1 MARLNK
7 IAISLCALLFTSISF
22 TPLAQASGHTHASAS
37 PKALPAKSGS
47 ERKKKATSQK
57 TKTTAKTTSK
67 KSSRTRLPTR
77 TTAASQTA
85 LHRQAAGATK
95 KCVLRK
101 GYKKQCAKTVAASAE
116 PTLALNS
123 VKSKC
128 VVRKGYKKRCKPE
141 ASEANLTIADAH
153 KVRVQKAQST
163 AMNKLMGQ
171 LGKPYRWGGTSPR
184 TGFDCSGLVYYAYKD
199 LVKIH
204 IPRTANEMYH
214 LRDARPVD
222 RDELQSGDLVF
233 FRTRGRGAAD
243 HVGVYVGNGKFIQ
256 SPRTGRDIQ
265 ITSLSEDYW
274 VRHYVGARRVMTPK
288 TIRRPP
294 LLLHL
299 HPHPQGILQI
309 ALFARR
315 ITTIAGRRHAKV
327 TVKGPAESGLS
338 LVSQA
343 LRNTLYRRLRLR

>member
-22 TPLAQASGHTHASAS
+22 TPLAHASGHTHASAT
-37 PKALPAKSGS
+37 PKAHQAKGTT
-47 ERKKKATSQK
+47 ERKKKVSTQK
-57 TKTTAKTTSK
+57 TKSSAKTSSK
-67 KSSRTRLPTR
+67 KASTSSRTKHPTR
-77 TTAASQTA
+77 TTASSQTA
-85 LHRQAAGATK
+85 LNRQTAGGTK

-101 GYKKQCAKTVAASAE
+101 GYKKQCATSAKSTIE
-116 PTLALNS
+116 PTRAMAN
-123 VKSKC
+123 VKQKC
-128 VVRKGYKKRCKPE
+128 VVRKGYKKRCKPVAE
-141 ASEANLTIADAH
+141 EEVPLTLADAH

-163 AMNKLMGQ
+163 AMSKLMDQ
-171 LGKPYRWGGTSPR
+171 IGKPYRWGGTSPR

-222 RDELQSGDLVF
+222 RGELQSGDLVF
-233 FRTRGRGAAD
+233 FRTRGRGTAD

-288 TIRRPP
+288 TIR
-294 LLLHL
+294 
-299 HPHPQGILQI
+299 
-309 ALFARR
+309 
-315 ITTIAGRRHAKV
+315 
-327 TVKGPAESGLS
+327 
-338 LVSQA
+338 
-343 LRNTLYRRLRLR
+343 

>member
-67 KSSRTRLPTR
+67 KSSRTRSLP
-77 TTAASQTA
+77 A
-85 LHRQAAGATK
+85 LPQQAKPHFIVRPPARRK

-288 TIRRPP
+288 TIR
-294 LLLHL
+294 
-299 HPHPQGILQI
+299 
-309 ALFARR
+309 
-315 ITTIAGRRHAKV
+315 
-327 TVKGPAESGLS
+327 
-338 LVSQA
+338 
-343 LRNTLYRRLRLR
+343 

>member
-1 MARLNK
+1 VARLNK
-7 IAISLCALLFTSISF
+7 IAISLCALLFTSISL
-22 TPLAQASGHTHASAS
+22 TPLAHASGHTHASAT
-37 PKALPAKSGS
+37 PKAHPAKGS
-47 ERKKKATSQK
+47 TAERKKKATQNKSK
-57 TKTTAKTTSK
+57 STAKTTRK
-67 KSSRTRLPTR
+67 KTSSAKSPTR
-77 TTAASQTA
+77 TTAASQTT
-85 LHRQAAGATK
+85 LNRQVAGATK

-101 GYKKQCAKTVAASAE
+101 GYKKQCAKTVKSSEAS
-116 PTLALNS
+116 TLALNS

-128 VVRKGYKKRCKPE
+128 VVRKGYKKRCKPVADE
-141 ASEANLTIADAH
+141 PNLTIADAH
-153 KVRVQKAQST
+153 KARVQKAQST
-163 AMNKLMGQ
+163 AMNKLMDQ
-171 LGKPYRWGGTSPR
+171 LGKPYRWGGSSPR

-233 FRTRGRGAAD
+233 FRTRGRGTAD

-288 TIRRPP
+288 TIR
-294 LLLHL
+294 
-299 HPHPQGILQI
+299 
-309 ALFARR
+309 
-315 ITTIAGRRHAKV
+315 
-327 TVKGPAESGLS
+327 
-338 LVSQA
+338 
-343 LRNTLYRRLRLR
+343 

>member
-1 MARLNK
+1 MLSGAAKQNRDIALCITVHVYLIHATGSGIRAYARLR
-7 IAISLCALLFTSISF
+7 F
-22 TPLAQASGHTHASAS
+22 
-37 PKALPAKSGS
+37 AKSVAR
-47 ERKKKATSQK
+47 EKWLRAQEKATSQK

-85 LHRQAAGATK
+85 LHRQAAGAAK

-288 TIRRPP
+288 TIR
-294 LLLHL
+294 
-299 HPHPQGILQI
+299 
-309 ALFARR
+309 
-315 ITTIAGRRHAKV
+315 
-327 TVKGPAESGLS
+327 
-338 LVSQA
+338 
-343 LRNTLYRRLRLR
+343 